1 MPHRSEEEKIYL
13 NALNLLFR
21 ENFLKLP
28 QMVAQYHSFKEAF
41 NDLIKKQN
49 FRLDPLKEWEKLE
62 KNKIKFITLG
72 DETYPPLLKEISYP
86 PFGIYLKGDLP
97 SLNDYYFERSE
108 KKGSPERSEG
118 GSYFERS
125 EKKGSAEHSEAGSYY
140 LSVVG
145 TRKISSYGKLAIEKL
160 LKDLIP
166 YHFVII
172 SGLAFGVDTLSHKI
186 ALSEEG
192 KTIAVLGTGLD
203 RIFPAVNESL
213 SQKIIQNGALI
224 SEYPL
229 GTTPFKSHFPWR
241 NRIISGLSPATLVI
255 EAPEKSGALITAN
268 FALEQN
274 RDVFAVPGSIFN
286 KNSLGPN
293 NLIKMGAKLIS
304 RTEDILEEYHL
315 EVPTTSQTAKTIHF
329 DDPLEKEIY
338 EILETGEPL
347 LVDKI
352 IEKVNH
358 KTTEVLISLASLEL
372 KGLIKHL
379 EGDRYSKI

>member
-28 QMVAQYHSFKEAF
+28 QMVTRYHSFKEAF
-41 NDLIKKQN
+41 NDLARKQN
-49 FRLDPLKEWEKLE
+49 FPLDPLKEWEKLE
-62 KNKIKFITLG
+62 KYQIKFITLK
-72 DETYPPLLKEISYP
+72 DQEYPLLLKEIPYP
-86 PFGIYLKGDLP
+86 ALGLYLRGEIPKN
-97 SLNDYYFERSE
+97 SNF
-108 KKGSPERSEG
+108 
-118 GSYFERS
+118 
-125 EKKGSAEHSEAGSYY
+125 

-145 TRKISSYGKLAIEKL
+145 TRKISSYGKLAIEKI

-166 YHFVII
+166 YHFIII

-186 ALSEEG
+186 ALDEGG

-203 RIFPAVNESL
+203 RIFPAINRSL
-213 SQKIIQNGALI
+213 SEKIIQNGALI

-229 GTTPFKSHFPWR
+229 GTPPLKQHFPWR

-286 KNSLGPN
+286 KNSLGTN
-293 NLIKMGAKLIS
+293 KLIKQGAKLIS
-304 RTEDILEEYHL
+304 QTEDILEEYHL
-315 EVPTTSQTAKTIHF
+315 EISTISQIAKTIHF
-329 DDPLEKEIY
+329 DNQLEKEIY
-338 EILETGEPL
+338 EILETSEPL
-347 LVDKI
+347 FVDKI

-358 KTTEVLISLASLEL
+358 KTTEVLIGLASLEL

-379 EGDRYSKI
+379 EGDRYSII

>member
-1 MPHRSEEEKIYL
+1 MPHCDQEKIYL
-13 NALNLLFR
+13 NALNLLFQ
-21 ENFLKLP
+21 ENFLKLS
-28 QMVAQYHSFKEAF
+28 QMVAQYHSLKEAF
-41 NDLIKKQN
+41 NDLARKQN
-49 FRLDPLKEWEKLE
+49 SLLDPFKEWEKLE
-62 KNKIKFITLG
+62 QHQIKFIALK
-72 DETYPPLLKEISYP
+72 DQEYPLLLREIPYPPLGL
-86 PFGIYLKGDLP
+86 YLKGEIP
-97 SLNDYYFERSE
+97 KNSNF
-108 KKGSPERSEG
+108 
-118 GSYFERS
+118 
-125 EKKGSAEHSEAGSYY
+125 

-145 TRKISSYGKLAIEKL
+145 TRKISPYGKLAIEKL

-172 SGLAFGVDTLSHKI
+172 SGLALGIDTLSHKI
-186 ALSEEG
+186 ALDEGG

-203 RIFPAVNESL
+203 KIFPATNELL
-213 SQKIIQNGALI
+213 SQKIIQNGTLI

-229 GTTPFKSHFPWR
+229 GTPPLKHHFPWR

-293 NLIKMGAKLIS
+293 NLIKIGAKLIS
-304 RTEDILEEYHL
+304 QTEDILEEYHL
-315 EVPTTSQTAKTIHF
+315 EISTTSHALKTIDNHF
-329 DDPLEKEIY
+329 DSQLEKEIY
-338 EILETGEPL
+338 KTLETSEPL

-358 KTTEVLISLASLEL
+358 KTTEVLINLASLEL

-379 EGDRYSKI
+379 EGDRYSII

>member
-97 SLNDYYFERSE
+97 SLNDY
-108 KKGSPERSEG
+108 
-118 GSYFERS
+118 
-125 EKKGSAEHSEAGSYY
+125 YY

-286 KNSLGPN
+286 KNSLGTN

-329 DDPLEKEIY
+329 DNPLEKEIY

>member
-1 MPHRSEEEKIYL
+1 MLHRLAEEKIYL

-21 ENFLKLP
+21 ENFLKLF
-28 QMVAQYHSFKEAF
+28 QIVAQCHSFQEAF
-41 NDLIKKQN
+41 NASIRKQN
-49 FRLDPLKEWEKLE
+49 FYLDPLKEWEKLE
-62 KNKIKFITLG
+62 KNKIKFITLH
-72 DETYPPLLKEISYP
+72 EEAYPPLLKEIPYP
-86 PFGIYLKGDLP
+86 PFGIYLKGELP
-97 SLNDYYFERSE
+97 SSNDYHF
-108 KKGSPERSEG
+108 
-118 GSYFERS
+118 
-125 EKKGSAEHSEAGSYY
+125 

-166 YHFVII
+166 YHFVIV
-172 SGLAFGVDTLSHKI
+172 SGLALGVDTLSHKI
-186 ALSEEG
+186 ALSEGG

-203 RIFPAVNESL
+203 RIFPTINTTL
-213 SQKIIQNGALI
+213 SQKIIQNGTLI

-229 GTTPFKSHFPWR
+229 GTPAFKSHFPWR

-274 RDVFAVPGSIFN
+274 RDVFAVPGSILN

-315 EVPTTSQTAKTIHF
+315 EASTTSQTAKTIPF
-329 DDPLEKEIY
+329 DDQLEKEIY
-338 EILETGEPL
+338 ETLETSEPL

>member
-1 MPHRSEEEKIYL
+1 MPRRLEEEKIYL

-41 NDLIKKQN
+41 NDLIRKQN
-49 FRLDPLKEWEKLE
+49 LCLDPLKEWEKLE

-72 DETYPPLLKEISYP
+72 DEAYSPLLKEISYP
-86 PFGIYLKGDLP
+86 PLGLYLQGELP
-97 SLNDYYFERSE
+97 SLNDY
-108 KKGSPERSEG
+108 
-118 GSYFERS
+118 
-125 EKKGSAEHSEAGSYY
+125 HY

-145 TRKISSYGKLAIEKL
+145 TRKISSYGKLAIEKI

-213 SQKIIQNGALI
+213 SQKIIQNGSLI
-224 SEYPL
+224 SEYPS

-286 KNSLGPN
+286 KNSLGTN

-315 EVPTTSQTAKTIHF
+315 EVSTTSQIAKTIHF
-329 DDPLEKEIY
+329 DNQLEKEIY
-338 EILETGEPL
+338 EILETSEPL

-358 KTTEVLISLASLEL
+358 KTTEVLIGLASLEL
-372 KGLIKHL
+372 KELIKHL

>member
-1 MPHRSEEEKIYL
+1 MPHRNQEKIYL

-28 QMVAQYHSFKEAF
+28 QMVTQYHSLEEAF
-41 NDLIKKQN
+41 NDLARKQN
-49 FRLDPLKEWEKLE
+49 SLLDPFKEWEKLE
-62 KNKIKFITLG
+62 QHQIKFITLK
-72 DETYPPLLKEISYP
+72 DQEYPLLLREIPYPPLGLYLQGEIPKNSN
-86 PFGIYLKGDLP
+86 F
-97 SLNDYYFERSE
+97 
-108 KKGSPERSEG
+108 
-118 GSYFERS
+118 
-125 EKKGSAEHSEAGSYY
+125 

-160 LKDLIP
+160 LKNLIP

-172 SGLAFGVDTLSHKI
+172 SGLALGVDTLGHKI
-186 ALSEEG
+186 ALDEGG

-203 RIFPAVNESL
+203 RIFPAINKSL

-229 GTTPFKSHFPWR
+229 GTPPLKHHFPWR

-293 NLIKMGAKLIS
+293 NLIKIGAKLIS
-304 RTEDILEEYHL
+304 QTEDILEEYHI
-315 EVPTTSQTAKTIHF
+315 EISTTSQIAKTIHF
-329 DDPLEKEIY
+329 DNQLEKEIY
-338 EILETGEPL
+338 GILETSEPL

-358 KTTEVLISLASLEL
+358 KTTEVLIGLASLEL
-372 KGLIKHL
+372 KGLIKHI
-379 EGDRYSKI
+379 EGDRYSII

>member
-1 MPHRSEEEKIYL
+1 MPHRNQEKIYL

-28 QMVAQYHSFKEAF
+28 QMVTQYHSLEEAF
-41 NDLIKKQN
+41 NDLARKQN
-49 FRLDPLKEWEKLE
+49 SPLDPFKEWEKLE
-62 KNKIKFITLG
+62 QYQIKFITLKDQG
-72 DETYPPLLKEISYP
+72 YPLLLKEIPYP
-86 PFGIYLKGDLP
+86 PLGLYLQGEIPKN
-97 SLNDYYFERSE
+97 SNF
-108 KKGSPERSEG
+108 
-118 GSYFERS
+118 
-125 EKKGSAEHSEAGSYY
+125 

-166 YHFVII
+166 YHFIII
-172 SGLAFGVDTLSHKI
+172 SGLALGTDTLSHKI
-186 ALSEEG
+186 ALDEGG
-192 KTIAVLGTGLD
+192 KTLAVLGAGLD
-203 RIFPAVNESL
+203 RIFPAINKSL

-229 GTTPFKSHFPWR
+229 GTLPLKQHFPWR

-293 NLIKMGAKLIS
+293 NLIKIGAKLIS
-304 RTEDILEEYHL
+304 QTEDILEEYHL
-315 EVPTTSQTAKTIHF
+315 EISTTSQTLKTKNNHF
-329 DDPLEKEIY
+329 DNQLEKDIY
-338 EILETGEPL
+338 NTLETNEPL

-358 KTTEVLISLASLEL
+358 KTTEVLIGLASLEL
-372 KGLIKHL
+372 KGSIKHL
-379 EGDRYSKI
+379 EGDRYSII

>member
-41 NDLIKKQN
+41 NDLIRKQN

-62 KNKIKFITLG
+62 KNKIKFIALG
-72 DETYPPLLKEISYP
+72 DEAYPPLLKEIPYSP
-86 PFGIYLKGDLP
+86 LGIYVKGEIPDC
-97 SLNDYYFERSE
+97 NKY
-108 KKGSPERSEG
+108 
-118 GSYFERS
+118 
-125 EKKGSAEHSEAGSYY
+125 YY
-140 LSVVG
+140 LAVVG
-145 TRKISSYGKLAIEKL
+145 TRKISSYGKLAIEKI

-166 YHFVII
+166 YHFIII

-186 ALSEEG
+186 ALDEGG
-192 KTIAVLGTGLD
+192 KTMAVLGTGLD
-203 RIFPAVNESL
+203 RIFPAINRSL
-213 SQKIIQNGALI
+213 SEKIIQNGALI

-229 GTTPFKSHFPWR
+229 GTPPLKQHFPWR

-286 KNSLGPN
+286 KNSLGTN

-304 RTEDILEEYHL
+304 QAEDILEEYHL
-315 EVPTTSQTAKTIHF
+315 EISTTSQTLKTIDNHF
-329 DDPLEKEIY
+329 DNQLEKEIY
-338 EILETGEPL
+338 EILETSEPL
-347 LVDKI
+347 FVDKI

-358 KTTEVLISLASLEL
+358 KTTEVLIGLASLEI

-379 EGDRYSKI
+379 EGDRYSII

>member
-1 MPHRSEEEKIYL
+1 MPHRLEEEKIYL

-28 QMVAQYHSFKEAF
+28 QIIAQYRSFQEAF
-41 NDLIKKQN
+41 NDLTRKQDIS
-49 FRLDPLKEWEKLE
+49 LDPLQEWGKLE
-62 KNKIKFITLG
+62 KNKIKFITLS
-72 DETYPPLLKEISYP
+72 EEAYPPLLKEIPYP
-86 PFGIYLKGDLP
+86 PLGIYVKG
-97 SLNDYYFERSE
+97 EI
-108 KKGSPERSEG
+108 PE
-118 GSYFERS
+118 YN
-125 EKKGSAEHSEAGSYY
+125 KYYY
-140 LSVVG
+140 LAVVG

-172 SGLAFGVDTLSHKI
+172 SGLALGIDSLSHKI
-186 ALSEEG
+186 ALDEGG

-203 RIFPAVNESL
+203 KIFPADNKSL

-229 GTTPFKSHFPWR
+229 GTPPFKSHFPWR
-241 NRIISGLSPATLVI
+241 NRIISGLSPTTLVV

-293 NLIKMGAKLIS
+293 NLIKLGAKLIS

-315 EVPTTSQTAKTIHF
+315 EVPTTSQIEKTIHF
-329 DDPLEKEIY
+329 DNQIEKEIY
-338 EILETGEPL
+338 EILEASEPL

-358 KTTEVLISLASLEL
+358 KTTEVLIGLASLEL

>member
-1 MPHRSEEEKIYL
+1 MPHRNQEKIYL

-28 QMVAQYHSFKEAF
+28 QMVTQYHSLEEAF
-41 NDLIKKQN
+41 NDLARKQN
-49 FRLDPLKEWEKLE
+49 SLLDPFKEWEKLE
-62 KNKIKFITLG
+62 QHQIKFITLK
-72 DETYPPLLKEISYP
+72 DQEYPLLLREIPYPPLGLYLQGEIPKNSN
-86 PFGIYLKGDLP
+86 F
-97 SLNDYYFERSE
+97 
-108 KKGSPERSEG
+108 
-118 GSYFERS
+118 
-125 EKKGSAEHSEAGSYY
+125 

-160 LKDLIP
+160 LKNLIP

-172 SGLAFGVDTLSHKI
+172 SGLALGVDTLGHKI
-186 ALSEEG
+186 ALDEGG

-203 RIFPAVNESL
+203 RIFPAINKSL

-229 GTTPFKSHFPWR
+229 GTPPLKHHFPWR

-293 NLIKMGAKLIS
+293 NLIKIGAKLIS
-304 RTEDILEEYHL
+304 QTEDILEEYHL
-315 EVPTTSQTAKTIHF
+315 EISTISQTLKTIDNHF
-329 DDPLEKEIY
+329 DSQLEKEIY
-338 EILETGEPL
+338 ETLEASEPL

-358 KTTEVLISLASLEL
+358 KTTEVLIGLASLEL
-372 KGLIKHL
+372 KGLIKHI
-379 EGDRYSKI
+379 EGDRYLII

>member
-1 MPHRSEEEKIYL
+1 MPHRDQEKIYL

-21 ENFLKLP
+21 ENFLRLP
-28 QMVAQYHSFKEAF
+28 QIVTQYHSLEEAF
-41 NDLIKKQN
+41 HDLARKQN
-49 FRLDPLKEWEKLE
+49 SLIDPFKEWEKLE
-62 KNKIKFITLG
+62 QHQIKFITLK
-72 DETYPPLLKEISYP
+72 DQEYPLLLKEISYP
-86 PFGIYLKGDLP
+86 PLGLYLKGEIPKNTNL
-97 SLNDYYFERSE
+97 
-108 KKGSPERSEG
+108 
-118 GSYFERS
+118 
-125 EKKGSAEHSEAGSYY
+125 

-160 LKDLIP
+160 LKDLIS
-166 YHFVII
+166 YNFVII
-172 SGLAFGVDTLSHKI
+172 SGLALGVDTLSHKI
-186 ALSEEG
+186 ALDKGG

-203 RIFPAVNESL
+203 RIFPVDNKFL

-229 GTTPFKSHFPWR
+229 GTIPFKSHFPWR

-274 RDVFAVPGSIFN
+274 RDVFAVPGSVFN
-286 KNSLGPN
+286 NNSLGTN
-293 NLIKMGAKLIS
+293 KLIKQGAKLIS
-304 RTEDILEEYHL
+304 QTEDILEEYHIKIS
-315 EVPTTSQTAKTIHF
+315 TTPKIAKTIHF
-329 DDPLEKEIY
+329 DNQLEKEIY
-338 EILETGEPL
+338 ETLETSESL

-358 KTTEVLISLASLEL
+358 KTTEVLVSLASLEL

>member
-1 MPHRSEEEKIYL
+1 MPHQNQEKIYL

-28 QMVAQYHSFKEAF
+28 QMVTQYHSLEEAF
-41 NDLIKKQN
+41 NDLARKQN
-49 FRLDPLKEWEKLE
+49 SLLDPFKEWEKLE
-62 KNKIKFITLG
+62 QHQIKFITLK
-72 DETYPPLLKEISYP
+72 DQEYPLLLREIPYPPLGLYLQGEIPKNSN
-86 PFGIYLKGDLP
+86 F
-97 SLNDYYFERSE
+97 
-108 KKGSPERSEG
+108 
-118 GSYFERS
+118 
-125 EKKGSAEHSEAGSYY
+125 

-160 LKDLIP
+160 LKNLIP

-172 SGLAFGVDTLSHKI
+172 SGLALGVDTLGHKI
-186 ALSEEG
+186 ALDEGG

-203 RIFPAVNESL
+203 RIFPAINKSL

-229 GTTPFKSHFPWR
+229 GTPPLKHHFPWR

-293 NLIKMGAKLIS
+293 NLIKIGAKLIS
-304 RTEDILEEYHL
+304 QTEDILEEYHI
-315 EVPTTSQTAKTIHF
+315 EISTTSQIAKTIHF
-329 DDPLEKEIY
+329 DNQLEKEIY
-338 EILETGEPL
+338 GILETSEPL

-358 KTTEVLISLASLEL
+358 KTTEVLIGLASLEL
-372 KGLIKHL
+372 KGLIKHI

>member
-1 MPHRSEEEKIYL
+1 MPRRLEEEKIYL

-21 ENFLKLP
+21 DNFLKLP
-28 QMVAQYHSFKEAF
+28 QFLLKYRSFKEAF
-41 NDLIKKQN
+41 ESLDTKQKKRFN
-49 FRLDPLKEWEKLE
+49 PLQEWEKLE
-62 KNKIKFITLG
+62 KNKIKFITFN
-72 DETYPPLLKEISYP
+72 ERVYPPLLKEISYP
-86 PFGIYLKGDLP
+86 PFGLYLKGELP
-97 SLNDYYFERSE
+97 SLND
-108 KKGSPERSEG
+108 
-118 GSYFERS
+118 
-125 EKKGSAEHSEAGSYY
+125 YY

-145 TRKISSYGKLAIEKL
+145 TRKISFYGKLAIEKI

-172 SGLAFGVDTLSHKI
+172 SGLALGIDTLSHKI
-186 ALSEEG
+186 ALSEGG

-213 SQKIIQNGALI
+213 SQKIIQNGTLI

-229 GTTPFKSHFPWR
+229 STTPFKSYFPWR

-286 KNSLGPN
+286 NNSFGTN
-293 NLIKMGAKLIS
+293 KLIKQGAKLIS

-315 EVPTTSQTAKTIHF
+315 EVSTTSQIAKTIHF
-329 DDPLEKEIY
+329 DNQLEKEIY
-338 EILETGEPL
+338 KTLETSEPL

-352 IEKVNH
+352 IEKVDH
-358 KTTEVLISLASLEL
+358 KTTEVLIGLASLEL

>member
-1 MPHRSEEEKIYL
+1 MPHRDQEKIYL
-13 NALNLLFR
+13 NVLNLLFR

-28 QMVAQYHSFKEAF
+28 QMVNQYHSLEEAF
-41 NDLIKKQN
+41 NDLSRKQN
-49 FRLDPLKEWEKLE
+49 SLLDPFKEWEKLE
-62 KNKIKFITLG
+62 QHQIKFITLK
-72 DETYPPLLKEISYP
+72 DQEYPLLLREIPYPPLGLYLQGEIPKNSN
-86 PFGIYLKGDLP
+86 F
-97 SLNDYYFERSE
+97 
-108 KKGSPERSEG
+108 
-118 GSYFERS
+118 
-125 EKKGSAEHSEAGSYY
+125 

-145 TRKISSYGKLAIEKL
+145 TRKISPYGKLAIEKL

-172 SGLAFGVDTLSHKI
+172 SGLALGVDTLSHEI
-186 ALSEEG
+186 ALDEGG

-203 RIFPAVNESL
+203 RIFPATNKFL
-213 SQKIIQNGALI
+213 SQKIIQNGTLI

-229 GTTPFKSHFPWR
+229 GTPPLKHHFPWR

-274 RDVFAVPGSIFN
+274 RDVFAIPGSIFN

-293 NLIKMGAKLIS
+293 NLIKIGAKLIS
-304 RTEDILEEYHL
+304 QTEDILEEYHL
-315 EVPTTSQTAKTIHF
+315 EISTISQISKTIDKHF
-329 DDPLEKEIY
+329 DNQLEKEIY
-338 EILETGEPL
+338 EILETSEPL

-358 KTTEVLISLASLEL
+358 KTTEVLIGLASLEL
-372 KGLIKHL
+372 KGLIKHI
-379 EGDRYSKI
+379 EGDRYSMI

>member
-1 MPHRSEEEKIYL
+1 MPHRPEEEKIYL

-28 QMVAQYHSFKEAF
+28 QMVTQYHSLEEAF
-41 NDLIKKQN
+41 NDLTRKQN
-49 FRLDPLKEWEKLE
+49 SPLDPFKEWEKLE
-62 KNKIKFITLG
+62 QHQIKFITLK
-72 DETYPPLLKEISYP
+72 DQEYPLLLKEIPYP
-86 PFGIYLKGDLP
+86 PLGLYLKGELP
-97 SLNDYYFERSE
+97 KNSNFERSE
-108 KKGSPERSEG
+108 KKGSSEQSEK
-118 GSYFERS
+118 GSYF
-125 EKKGSAEHSEAGSYY
+125 

-172 SGLAFGVDTLSHKI
+172 SGLALGADTLSHKI
-186 ALSEEG
+186 ALDEGG
-192 KTIAVLGTGLD
+192 KTIAVLGSGLD
-203 RIFPAVNESL
+203 RIFPAINKSL
-213 SQKIIQNGALI
+213 SQKIIQNGTLI

-229 GTTPFKSHFPWR
+229 GTPPLKHHFPWR

-293 NLIKMGAKLIS
+293 NLIKIGAKLIS
-304 RTEDILEEYHL
+304 QTEDILEEYHL
-315 EVPTTSQTAKTIHF
+315 EISTTSQTLKTRDNHF
-329 DDPLEKEIY
+329 DSQLEKEIY
-338 EILETGEPL
+338 ETLETSEPL

-352 IEKVNH
+352 IEKANH
-358 KTTEVLISLASLEL
+358 KTTEVLIGLASLEL

>member
-1 MPHRSEEEKIYL
+1 MPHRLEEEKIYL

-28 QMVAQYHSFKEAF
+28 QIIAQYRSFQEAF
-41 NDLIKKQN
+41 TDLTRKQGIS
-49 FRLDPLKEWEKLE
+49 LDPLQEWEKLE
-62 KNKIKFITLG
+62 KNKIKFITLSEE
-72 DETYPPLLKEISYP
+72 DYPPLLKEIPYP
-86 PFGIYLKGDLP
+86 PLGIYVKG
-97 SLNDYYFERSE
+97 EI
-108 KKGSPERSEG
+108 PE
-118 GSYFERS
+118 YN
-125 EKKGSAEHSEAGSYY
+125 KYYY
-140 LSVVG
+140 LAVVG

-172 SGLAFGVDTLSHKI
+172 SGLALGIDTLSHKI
-186 ALSEEG
+186 ALDEGG

-203 RIFPAVNESL
+203 KIFPADNKSL

-229 GTTPFKSHFPWR
+229 ATPPLRHHFPWR

-293 NLIKMGAKLIS
+293 NLIKLGAKLIS
-304 RTEDILEEYHL
+304 QTEDILEEYHL
-315 EVPTTSQTAKTIHF
+315 EISATSQIAKPIHF
-329 DDPLEKEIY
+329 DNQIEKEIY
-338 EILETGEPL
+338 EILEASEPL

-358 KTTEVLISLASLEL
+358 KTTEVLIGLASLEL

>member
-1 MPHRSEEEKIYL
+1 MPHRNQEKIYL

-28 QMVAQYHSFKEAF
+28 QMVTQYHSLEEAF
-41 NDLIKKQN
+41 NDLARKQN
-49 FRLDPLKEWEKLE
+49 SLLDPFKEWEKLE
-62 KNKIKFITLG
+62 QHQIKFITLK
-72 DETYPPLLKEISYP
+72 DQEYPLLLREIPYPPLGLYLQGEIPKNSN
-86 PFGIYLKGDLP
+86 F
-97 SLNDYYFERSE
+97 
-108 KKGSPERSEG
+108 
-118 GSYFERS
+118 
-125 EKKGSAEHSEAGSYY
+125 

-160 LKDLIP
+160 LKNLIP

-172 SGLAFGVDTLSHKI
+172 SGLALGVDTLGHKI
-186 ALSEEG
+186 ALDEGG

-203 RIFPAVNESL
+203 RIFPAINKSL

-229 GTTPFKSHFPWR
+229 GTPPLKHHFPWR

-293 NLIKMGAKLIS
+293 NLIKIGAKLIS
-304 RTEDILEEYHL
+304 QTEDILEEYHI
-315 EVPTTSQTAKTIHF
+315 EISTTSQIAKTIHF
-329 DDPLEKEIY
+329 DNQLEKEIY
-338 EILETGEPL
+338 GILETSEPL

-358 KTTEVLISLASLEL
+358 KTTEVLIGLASLEL
-372 KGLIKHL
+372 KGLIKHI